1 MSTGDFNYM
10 KEGLTADL
18 AGLLVAQ
25 NGMSI
30 AEALDVLYNSD
41 TFAKL
46 CDERTGLFFQSAEY
60 VFSYLK
66 NELAFGKMA

>member
-1 MSTGDFNYM
+1 MSTVDFNYM

-46 CDERTGLFFQSAEY
+46 FYSFLLTLQAGRI
-60 VFSYLK
+60 
-66 NELAFGKMA
+66 N